1 MRKIVLRLLG
11 ALVIV
16 SFTSQMAGAAAR
28 SERKVVRA
36 PAHAARQFREAHDAA
51 PRDFA
56 PGFVAPNAAPGVG
69 SKSCDILWC
78 YQN

>member
-1 MRKIVLRLLG
+1 MRKIVLSILG

-16 SFTSQMAGAAAR
+16 SFTTQLAGAAPR

-36 PAHAARQFREAHDAA
+36 PAHAARQLREAHDSAPDPA
-51 PRDFA
+51 PR
-56 PGFVAPNAAPGVG
+56 VVG
-69 SKSCDILWC
+69 SKSCDIFWC

>member
-1 MRKIVLRLLG
+1 MRKIVLRILG

-36 PAHAARQFREAHDAA
+36 PAHAAPVSR
-51 PRDFA
+51 
-56 PGFVAPNAAPGVG
+56 GT
-69 SKSCDILWC
+69 
-78 YQN
+78 